1 MGISTR
7 RKRFWVIMMRPE
19 NGSNSGYQGIEMM
32 QDSTERARLF
42 FSVGIV
48 AAELN
53 TLVDTASDDGD
64 LGGLGLQDSDDL
76 RPDLFL

>member
-1 MGISTR
+1 MI
-7 RKRFWVIMMRPE
+7 
-19 NGSNSGYQGIEMM
+19 
-32 QDSTERARLF
+32 
-42 FSVGIV
+42 

-76 RPDLFL
+76 RPDLFLELLRMGPGSQSSGFTTI